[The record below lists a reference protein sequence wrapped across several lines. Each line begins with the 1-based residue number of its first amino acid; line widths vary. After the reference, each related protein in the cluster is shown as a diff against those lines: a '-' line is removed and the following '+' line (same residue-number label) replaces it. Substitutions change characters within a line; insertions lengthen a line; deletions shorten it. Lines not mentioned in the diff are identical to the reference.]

1 MHNKDE
7 KVEGKTEGTRSDGK
21 TWGCFESKERGHFLE
36 GQLGTET
43 WVD

>member
-21 TWGCFESKERGHFLE
+21 TWGCFESKEREHFWRCSWAQRH
-36 GQLGTET
+36 G
-43 WVD
+43 